1 MHDGW
6 PQSALNQTSNAL
18 PEPWIEFRN
27 FLQTWDRHISKL
39 SRASIYSEINIQVN
53 FCPKNSWILYVKR
66 LVGSEK
72 TKNFYIWNC
81 FKNVNVMANTIAWTR
96 LLKSHFFLYFFCF
109 LLSTT
114 TNSNLIGQHWFADC
128 FSQSNLNFGS
138 VEFSRQENVNK
149 QIPFI
154 SEFMNTWWIQQHIC
168 NCNWTRRNSILL
180 MEVLEKFVLW
190 PVQ

>member
-1 MHDGW
+1 MLF
-6 PQSALNQTSNAL
+6 QSHESNFEISFRLGTDISQDCLVLPYILRSTS
-18 PEPWIEFRN
+18 
-27 FLQTWDRHISKL
+27 K
-39 SRASIYSEINIQVN
+39 SIFARKTHEY
-53 FCPKNSWILYVKR
+53 WILYVKR

-114 TNSNLIGQHWFADC
+114 TNSKLIGQHWFADC
-128 FSQSNLNFGS
+128 FSQSDLNFGS

-154 SEFMNTWWIQQHIC
+154 SEFMNTWWIQQH
-168 NCNWTRRNSILL
+168 T
-180 MEVLEKFVLW
+180 FVIVIQLVEIQFYSW
-190 PVQ
+190 RFLKSLFCDQCSKSNPFS